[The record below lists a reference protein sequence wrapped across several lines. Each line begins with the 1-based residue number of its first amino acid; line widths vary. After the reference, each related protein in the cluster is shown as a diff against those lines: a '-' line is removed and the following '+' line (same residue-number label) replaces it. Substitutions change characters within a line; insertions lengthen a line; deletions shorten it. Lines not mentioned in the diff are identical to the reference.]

1 MGYSLPYRCYTPP
14 HFLLEDC
21 MDFVVNFLDA
31 LTKGLFNAVLVA
43 WAGTLVVALF
53 AATTVVCLLNIIR
66 NGKGRFYDWR

>member
-1 MGYSLPYRCYTPP
+1 
-14 HFLLEDC
+14 